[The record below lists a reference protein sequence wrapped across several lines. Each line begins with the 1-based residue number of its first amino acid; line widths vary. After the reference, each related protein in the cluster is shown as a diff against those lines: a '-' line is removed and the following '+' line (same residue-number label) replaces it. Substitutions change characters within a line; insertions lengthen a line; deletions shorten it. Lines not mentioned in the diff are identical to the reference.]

1 MKKKSERKL
10 KKEEIRK
17 KLEEAI
23 ELRAAKLKEY
33 RETPTKKHLEK
44 IIDALD
50 ISDDAAVVLAIK
62 DGDNL
67 VFKGIKCKTSD
78 MVALVNYTFAKI
90 VQNDLGGVMDCATTI
105 ARQDE
110 LNDCWVEHNVKPEEI
125 KDDEDSK

>member
-17 KLEEAI
+17 KLEEAL

-33 RETPTKKHLEK
+33 RETPTKTHLQK

-78 MVALVNYTFAKI
+78 MVAMVNYTFAKV
-90 VQNDLGGVMDCATTI
+90 VQNDLGGVMDCVTTV

-110 LNDCWVEHNVKPEEI
+110 LNDCWVEHNVKPEEL